1 MADFKDSQQFIARD
15 GYQGPDRRSGRIPVA
30 MEAQIALM
38 VEEKV
43 ERRMSKLEERL
54 MLHMD
59 TKFAHLHRLIT
70 DAFPGGDPHGHRTYH
85 ELQIKQA
92 AGWDKI
98 KGELVS
104 KFLTGGLW
112 IAAGWLAF
120 AVWQAFKEGVKS

>member
-1 MADFKDSQQFIARD
+1 MSEIENPQQFIARD
-15 GYQGPDRRSGRIPVA
+15 GYQGPDRRSGRIPPA

-38 VEEKV
+38 VEEEV

-59 TKFAHLHRLIT
+59 SKFAQLHRLIS
-70 DAFPGGDPHGHRTYH
+70 DAFPNGDPHGHRAYH

-92 AGWDKI
+92 DGWDKI
-98 KGELVS
+98 KGEVVS

-120 AVWQAFKEGVKS
+120 AVWQAFKEGVRS